1 MSAGIVDPVNDIIYA
16 GEHRYIS
23 DDSQYFELNGSQVNV
38 FFYQGQQVCL
48 KLTNTTGSNYV
59 YNLGDYCRMTIQKIK
74 EVKLTPTPTQ
84 TPTMTPTPTIT
95 PTPSKTPV
103 PVAIACGGELDGA
116 IAQVPPPP
124 TPSATPAPTPTP
136 TPTCAKFTLFSR
148 FESI

>member
-1 MSAGIVDPVNDIIYA
+1 MV
-16 GEHRYIS
+16 
-23 DDSQYFELNGSQVNV
+23 QK
-38 FFYQGQQVCL
+38 VC
-48 KLTNTTGSNYV
+48 TGSDQN
-59 YNLGDYCRMTIQKIK
+59 
-74 EVKLTPTPTQ
+74 
-84 TPTMTPTPTIT
+84 
-95 PTPSKTPV
+95 PSAI

>member
-1 MSAGIVDPVNDIIYA
+1 
-16 GEHRYIS
+16 
-23 DDSQYFELNGSQVNV
+23 
-38 FFYQGQQVCL
+38 
-48 KLTNTTGSNYV
+48 
-59 YNLGDYCRMTIQKIK
+59 MTIQKIK

-103 PVAIACGGELDGA
+103 PVAISCGGELDGA